1 MDSKDIKRI
10 NNQVYDQFPYLRDST
25 PKIQKSPDGSIILK
39 YVGSSVT
46 ASGQT
51 IPLSIKVK
59 ASYKGKILQISSSR

>member
-59 ASYKGKILQISSSR
+59 ASDNGKILQISSSR

>member
-1 MDSKDIKRI
+1 MDSKDIKKI
-10 NNQVYDQFPYLRDST
+10 NDQVYDQFPYLRDSK
-25 PKIQKSPDGSIILK
+25 PKIQKSPDGSITFK

-59 ASYKGKILQISSSR
+59 ASDDGNILQISSSR